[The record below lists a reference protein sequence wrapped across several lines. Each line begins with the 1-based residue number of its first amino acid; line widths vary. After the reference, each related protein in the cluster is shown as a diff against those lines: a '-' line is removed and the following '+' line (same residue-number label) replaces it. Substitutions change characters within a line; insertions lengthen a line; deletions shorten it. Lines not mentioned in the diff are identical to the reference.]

1 MKKTYETPT
10 LELTVFQSC
19 EQITQSIAGQAMFG
33 FFDDN
38 DRQRTR
44 E

>member
-1 MKKTYETPT
+1 MKKTYETPE
-10 LELTVFQSC
+10 LVLTVFESY
-19 EQITQSIAGQAMFG
+19 EAITQSIVGQAMFG